1 MTATR
6 RLLSTAALLLALPLA
21 ALAQSD
27 SGANPPPD
35 HDGKH
40 RRGPPPEAIAACNG
54 KAVGTTAS
62 FVDREG
68 GTITGVC
75 TQMGDVVA
83 IPPPKRAHGDHDRD
97 GAPPQQQ

>member
-1 MTATR
+1 MNAARRTLSAT
-6 RLLSTAALLLALPLA
+6 ALLLALPLA

-35 HDGKH
+35 HAGKH
-40 RRGPPPEAIAACNG
+40 HRGPPPEAIAACNG

-83 IPPPKRAHGDHDRD
+83 VPRPKRENGRD
-97 GAPPQQQ
+97 GPPPQQQ

>member
-1 MTATR
+1 MNTTR
-6 RLLSTAALLLALPLA
+6 RLLSATALLLALPLA

-35 HDGKH
+35 HGGKH

-83 IPPPKRAHGDHDRD
+83 VPRPRRPHGDPDHN
-97 GAPPQQQ
+97 GATPQQQ

>member
-6 RLLSTAALLLALPLA
+6 RLLSAATLLLALPLA

-27 SGANPPPD
+27 SNANPPPD
-35 HDGKH
+35 HGGKH

-62 FVDREG
+62 FIDREG
-68 GTITGVC
+68 GTISGAC
-75 TQMGDVVA
+75 TQIGDVVA
-83 IPPPKRAHGDHDRD
+83 VPRPRRPHGGHD
-97 GAPPQQQ
+97 GAPPPQQ

>member
-1 MTATR
+1 MTTLR
-6 RLLSTAALLLALPLA
+6 RLLATTTLLLATPLA
-21 ALAQSD
+21 ALAQS
-27 SGANPPPD
+27 GADGGPPPD
-35 HDGKH
+35 QDGKH

>member
-6 RLLSTAALLLALPLA
+6 RLLSATTLLLALPLA

-35 HDGKH
+35 HGGKP

-83 IPPPKRAHGDHDRD
+83 VPRPKRPHGEHDHD
-97 GAPPQQQ
+97 GAPTQQQ